1 MRSSQKIDLIDKRE
15 NNQAAEKNKSIAI
28 YKDLEKLAVKWL
40 ENKHNFLSINNNRN
54 SFKQFIYKYS
64 SLINESRIHFHDLE
78 ASPFY
83 IKTGCIGG
91 SDFFYERPF
100 NHRHNFKN
108 FNMTM
113 IDLLYDTAKI
123 KNDFLFFSLY
133 SDQEK
138 ENIINDHMNA
148 LISESKNKRNLKI
161 FLFQKEKKECKNDV
175 FLNYSKLLYN
185 FTPKIAYEFIDLLKE
200 DKSLIQTYEND
211 YINSS
216 NKRKVEENGNN
227 LYIFF
232 PFKLDHDIWSNKNY
246 LVEINKYKFQRAN
259 IDLKALVTKFYK
271 QYKPNRI
278 YSIKQLT
285 LEDYFSYSGMTY
297 KNHFAY
303 FDPFKMLI
311 AYNEKFS
318 YLISGIKEKEEF
330 IFILFDVFNN
340 IQFHSILIQQEN
352 LVNAI
357 ALTKGTQEQKYT
369 FKEFI
374 KHKIKMMD
382 DFENYESQKIFKNV
396 LLKLDKKLK
405 DLPTNFSKNTTLNDL
420 GFRGYDDE
428 ENETAKYILDTYLF
442 YCGIANI
449 KYIADIWKKSF
460 DEFIKM
466 YKLNKKRVKIIYA
479 IVDDLVTLYDTSKTK
494 FSKPFNSTYDKIY
507 KQKQKMNVDKALKLD
522 EEIRFILKYNNKF
535 ENIQ

>member
-1 MRSSQKIDLIDKRE
+1 MDFMRSSQKIDLSYKKK
-15 NNQAAEKNKSIAI
+15 NNQETEENKSITI
-28 YKDLEKLAVKWL
+28 YTDLEKLAIKWL
-40 ENKHNFLSINNNRN
+40 EDKHNFLSVNNNKN

-64 SLINESRIHFHDLE
+64 SLINESRINFHDLE

-83 IKTGCIGG
+83 MKTGCIGG
-91 SDFFYERPF
+91 NDLIFYESPF

-108 FNMTM
+108 FNMPI

-123 KNDFLFFSLY
+123 KNDFLFFSLH

-148 LISESKNKRNLKI
+148 IISESKNKRNLKI

-259 IDLKALVTKFYK
+259 IDLKALVTKFYE
-271 QYKPNRI
+271 QYKPNPI

-297 KNHFAY
+297 K
-303 FDPFKMLI
+303 
-311 AYNEKFS
+311 
-318 YLISGIKEKEEF
+318 
-330 IFILFDVFNN
+330 
-340 IQFHSILIQQEN
+340 
-352 LVNAI
+352 
-357 ALTKGTQEQKYT
+357 
-369 FKEFI
+369 
-374 KHKIKMMD
+374 
-382 DFENYESQKIFKNV
+382 
-396 LLKLDKKLK
+396 
-405 DLPTNFSKNTTLNDL
+405 
-420 GFRGYDDE
+420 
-428 ENETAKYILDTYLF
+428 
-442 YCGIANI
+442 
-449 KYIADIWKKSF
+449 KSF
-460 DEFIKM
+460 C
-466 YKLNKKRVKIIYA
+466 L
-479 IVDDLVTLYDTSKTK
+479 L
-494 FSKPFNSTYDKIY
+494 
-507 KQKQKMNVDKALKLD
+507 
-522 EEIRFILKYNNKF
+522 
-535 ENIQ
+535 